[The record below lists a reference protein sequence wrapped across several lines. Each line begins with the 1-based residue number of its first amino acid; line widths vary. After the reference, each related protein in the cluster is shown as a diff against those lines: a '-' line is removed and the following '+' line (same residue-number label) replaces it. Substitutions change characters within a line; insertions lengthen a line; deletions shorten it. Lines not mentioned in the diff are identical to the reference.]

1 MKYLEDLSMKAPD
14 FPIPLRPHT
23 VWEGMA
29 VKLSCTLQGCP
40 PPTVTWYKNG
50 VPLSTSAQLW
60 NYSLVQKHGLNSLE
74 IRRCTAE
81 DAGEYKVV
89 AKSSLGEASTFATL
103 LVNSYEGPKAGL
115 APAHMPIPAV
125 EVEAQF
131 ESTFPPTFV
140 KEEDTLTLHCSF
152 SSALRPFQQD
162 VSWFRDGQCLK
173 PSNRLGLQTSLR
185 SASLSLR
192 GMHKEQEGFYSAR
205 LHTSDGVVEHRTYI
219 YVKDASAAVLGGPGS
234 PLQVEVSDVNK
245 GYVSLRWQPPSAD
258 GASAVEGYYIER
270 CDIGVSEWVRCN
282 QDVQRMCCYPVMG
295 LMENTIYQFRVC
307 AVNQA
312 GVGRP
317 SRPTQPVLTCDP
329 NEPSRTMVV
338 KVDRGREIV
347 ITKDQLE
354 GQIRVPFPPTNV
366 RVCELSDTYAVL
378 RWNEPEPRG
387 REPLTFFVERSIEGK
402 NSWQL
407 TSLDMAVISPRF
419 VEFGLQKGKS
429 YCFRVRS
436 VNKYGVSDPS
446 VPSSPVSLRAAL
458 EPPPPACGV
467 QAVRD
472 TDSSILLLWKEPWD
486 KESILGYYLYC
497 SEAGKE
503 EWRTINNKPITSN
516 RFTVHGLTS
525 RKQYVFRVKSV
536 GRAGNSQYSEQSE
549 PVMVKSA
556 VRAPSPAS
564 GFALLLCTAS
574 EMLISWRAPA
584 HNGGDPI
591 RGYYLDQRQKA
602 RSAWREVNT
611 APVKERV
618 YKVSNLLEGHY
629 YQFRVFAANISG
641 IGKPS
646 EPSEF
651 FQCEEWTMPQPGCP
665 YDLEFREVRRS
676 SLVLLWAVPLYEGQ
690 SAVSGYLVEISQGVE
705 SEEWIPV
712 TSEPVQDTYLKVSG
726 LNAGQT
732 YRLRVSAVNQAGV
745 GMPSLVSEPIT
756 TQTKP
761 GTREMEIGVDNDGF
775 IYLSFE
781 SADISENNLFVWSKN
796 YREAIDAT
804 RVRMESKPNKSTLTF
819 NNPTKDDL
827 GLYTVEMSD
836 DTDISS
842 SYTFTAE
849 DLERLTELGWHI
861 RNPLIA
867 LKSGWNVDI
876 SEQGGVRLW
885 LQTEALSN
893 AAELQLILNDREISS
908 TPARKINFDKA
919 NGLVEIQFEQ
929 LAREDEGSYTAQLRD
944 GRAKNQFTLVLVD
957 EKFRQTLAKAQ
968 ANRRDWKRKSGPHF
982 EEFLSWRVTGD
993 CEMIMT
999 CKVTN
1004 VNKDTKLRWFKD
1016 DVEITDIITD
1026 PSGVSIFTV
1035 PQVTKKEAGLYK
1047 AVVSDSRGEDE
1058 STLEMLGEEYER
1070 LLQHL
1075 SKQCALSAGPVRIQ
1089 CTAEGFKLYCSLKY
1103 YLSFMKTS
1111 WHFKERRIDQ
1121 DERTKPG
1128 STMQKLWIEIFKPT
1142 ENDKG
1147 KYILEMFDGVEAHKR
1162 SLDLSGQA
1170 FEDAMLEY
1178 QRLKQVAIAE
1188 KNRARVTKGLPDVVA
1203 IMEDKSLCLTCF
1215 ADGDPDPEMF
1225 WMKNDMEIVTRDQY
1239 HISKEHKC
1247 STLTINSVTME
1258 DSGNYSI
1265 FVRNQYGS
1273 QTVNVTVSV
1282 YKHGEKPPPDAVE
1295 M

>member
-1 MKYLEDLSMKAPD
+1 ENLFSKCFWSWSWSLQAEKKAKEHMKYLEDLSMKAPD

-40 PPTVTWYKNG
+40 PPTILQDFMVNHSMDLTAQKSITVKLIREAEMN
-50 VPLSTSAQLW
+50 VLLS
-60 NYSLVQKHGLNSLE
+60 NS
-74 IRRCTAE
+74 R
-81 DAGEYKVV
+81 K
-89 AKSSLGEASTFATL
+89 
-103 LVNSYEGPKAGL
+103 
-115 APAHMPIPAV
+115 
-125 EVEAQF
+125 
-131 ESTFPPTFV
+131 TFV
-140 KEEDTLTLHCSF
+140 IFCLCS
-152 SSALRPFQQD
+152 
-162 VSWFRDGQCLK
+162 GQCLK

-329 NEPSRTMVV
+329 NDLFSTL
-338 KVDRGREIV
+338 I
-347 ITKDQLE
+347 

-446 VPSSPVSLRAAL
+446 VPMTVLDW
-458 EPPPPACGV
+458 PPPPACGV

-556 VRAPSPAS
+556 VLLTAFSGAPSPAS

-957 EKFRQTLAKAQ
+957 EIAYQRFFVLL
-968 ANRRDWKRKSGPHF
+968 GPHF

-1035 PQVTKKEAGLYK
+1035 PQVNNPLLSWANR
-1047 AVVSDSRGEDE
+1047 SI
-1058 STLEMLGEEYER
+1058 TLEQAYQHSQNSIKMEFDFNPKRHAASVIRSEISR
-1070 LLQHL
+1070 L
-1075 SKQCALSAGPVRIQ
+1075 V
-1089 CTAEGFKLYCSLKY
+1089 
-1103 YLSFMKTS
+1103 SFR
-1111 WHFKERRIDQ
+1111 ERRIDQ

-1282 YKHGEKPPPDAVE
+1282 YKHGEKPPPDANVMLVSLVLLE
-1295 M
+1295 FFSFFNILRSSPISRELYQIKILLKSEDTLKVKHCSVSAENMVFQSRSCQLSGSVT

>member
-1 MKYLEDLSMKAPD
+1 
-14 FPIPLRPHT
+14 
-23 VWEGMA
+23 
-29 VKLSCTLQGCP
+29 
-40 PPTVTWYKNG
+40 
-50 VPLSTSAQLW
+50 
-60 NYSLVQKHGLNSLE
+60 
-74 IRRCTAE
+74 
-81 DAGEYKVV
+81 
-89 AKSSLGEASTFATL
+89 
-103 LVNSYEGPKAGL
+103 
-115 APAHMPIPAV
+115 
-125 EVEAQF
+125 
-131 ESTFPPTFV
+131 
-140 KEEDTLTLHCSF
+140 
-152 SSALRPFQQD
+152 
-162 VSWFRDGQCLK
+162 
-173 PSNRLGLQTSLR
+173 
-185 SASLSLR
+185 
-192 GMHKEQEGFYSAR
+192 
-205 LHTSDGVVEHRTYI
+205 
-219 YVKDASAAVLGGPGS
+219 
-234 PLQVEVSDVNK
+234 
-245 GYVSLRWQPPSAD
+245 
-258 GASAVEGYYIER
+258 
-270 CDIGVSEWVRCN
+270 
-282 QDVQRMCCYPVMG
+282 
-295 LMENTIYQFRVC
+295 
-307 AVNQA
+307 
-312 GVGRP
+312 
-317 SRPTQPVLTCDP
+317 
-329 NEPSRTMVV
+329 
-338 KVDRGREIV
+338 
-347 ITKDQLE
+347 
-354 GQIRVPFPPTNV
+354 
-366 RVCELSDTYAVL
+366 
-378 RWNEPEPRG
+378 
-387 REPLTFFVERSIEGK
+387 
-402 NSWQL
+402 
-407 TSLDMAVISPRF
+407 MAVISPRF

-957 EKFRQTLAKAQ
+957 E
-968 ANRRDWKRKSGPHF
+968 S
-982 EEFLSWRVTGD
+982 EFSYD
-993 CEMIMT
+993 CVST
-999 CKVTN
+999 
-1004 VNKDTKLRWFKD
+1004 
-1016 DVEITDIITD
+1016 
-1026 PSGVSIFTV
+1026 PSGRSCCYLLYHWLQMLRLVSF
-1035 PQVTKKEAGLYK
+1035 
-1047 AVVSDSRGEDE
+1047 R
-1058 STLEMLGEEYER
+1058 
-1070 LLQHL
+1070 
-1075 SKQCALSAGPVRIQ
+1075 
-1089 CTAEGFKLYCSLKY
+1089 
-1103 YLSFMKTS
+1103 
-1111 WHFKERRIDQ
+1111 ERRIDQ

-1162 SLDLSGQA
+1162 SLDLSGQ
-1170 FEDAMLEY
+1170 EL
-1178 QRLKQVAIAE
+1178 
-1188 KNRARVTKGLPDVVA
+1188 NGHTGLPDVVA

-1282 YKHGEKPPPDAVE
+1282 YKHGEKPPPDAKVKPHLLPLCLQGDRPCNY
-1295 M
+1295 